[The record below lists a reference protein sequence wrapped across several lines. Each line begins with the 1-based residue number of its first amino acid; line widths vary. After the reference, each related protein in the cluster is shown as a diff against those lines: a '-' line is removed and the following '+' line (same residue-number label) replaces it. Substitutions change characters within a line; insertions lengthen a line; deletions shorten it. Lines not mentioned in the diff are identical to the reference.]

1 MIGRLPGYGAFARE
15 DVADARRRRP
25 DADLSSYAAARRLDM
40 LGSRNAAGFFA
51 ALPLDEQLQFNVLRG
66 RLPGGERGIVFH
78 HVLPLPVAA
87 DGSVVNAGGL
97 FGYVYNPPG
106 GKLRLRDF
114 LSSVIPMVDLAVDVV
129 TDLRRPPDKAG
140 DPLGSCI
147 GIPCTVAS
155 VLVPEV
161 ALEQFTIDNR
171 PKPRFVAHH
180 REDLG
185 AWTLLSREPPD
196 SRLLGRFLSDTT
208 RDALRHLGAR
218 PYAKLEIKYGTLV
231 VRVNGYLRDD
241 AELDALAQAACALAR
256 ELCAA
261 GALVADRRPFD
272 RPLPPPEQHP
282 PAPWADPL
290 DAYAWKHG
298 LALEDPSAYHRA
310 FPALAVPGR
319 AFAVLRGELADG
331 VIGRVA
337 WHTEKSIATNNDGR
351 NAVLL
356 PARPGAEP
364 TPRCGIRLADEA
376 LNYWIGDGMLAVWEL
391 RSKELRGDL
400 GDMEALVRRA
410 LELR

>member
-25 DADLSSYAAARRLDM
+25 DADLSSYATRRGLDM

-66 RLPGGERGIVFH
+66 PLPGGEQGILFH
-78 HVLPLPVAA
+78 HVLPLPVAP

-114 LSSVIPMVDLAVDVV
+114 LSSVIPMVDLAIDVV
-129 TDLRRPPDKAG
+129 TDLRRPPDEAG

-171 PKPRFVAHH
+171 PKPRFVPHH

-185 AWTLLSREPPD
+185 GWTLLSRDAPD
-196 SRLLGRFLSDTT
+196 ARLLDRFLSQPAQE
-208 RDALRHLGAR
+208 ALSFLGSR
-218 PYAKLEIKYGTLV
+218 PYAKLEVKYGTLV
-231 VRVNGYLRDD
+231 VRVNGYLRDE
-241 AELDALAQAACALAR
+241 AELDALAQAACTLAR
-256 ELCAA
+256 ELRAA
-261 GALVADRRPFD
+261 GELIADRRPFE
-272 RPLPPPEQHP
+272 RPLPAPEQR
-282 PAPWADPL
+282 APEPWGDAL
-290 DAYAWKHG
+290 DAYAWKHR
-298 LALEDPSAYHRA
+298 LALEDPVAYHRA
-310 FPALAVPGR
+310 FPSLAVPGR
-319 AFAVLRGELADG
+319 AFGVLRGELADG
-331 VIGRVA
+331 IVGRVA
-337 WHTEKSIATNNDGR
+337 WHTEKSLATNNDGR

-364 TPRCGIRLADEA
+364 TPRAGIRLADEA
-376 LNYWIGDGMLAVWEL
+376 LNYWVGDGMLAVWEL

-400 GDMEALVRRA
+400 GDMDALVRRA